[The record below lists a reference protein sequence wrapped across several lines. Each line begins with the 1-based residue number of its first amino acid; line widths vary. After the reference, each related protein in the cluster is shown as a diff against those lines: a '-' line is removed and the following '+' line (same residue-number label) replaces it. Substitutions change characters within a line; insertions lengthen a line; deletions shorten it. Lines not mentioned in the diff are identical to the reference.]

1 MGRWRRAT
9 PYFPHFELASTIFFF
24 SLSLFL
30 FRCSYITMFFFPVL
44 SHSSLQLRI
53 RFFHSP
59 YQVIL
64 SYFVFFVPSIFL
76 LLLLSYFSF
85 APPQFL
91 SLSLDAGIVYIFF
104 LLSPSY
110 YIKGLSFSLSLLEL
124 SMPRMLER
132 HDASPLP
139 IHLFFLLLSLILGS
153 TLALA
158 LCPAFGGP
166 RYRFVSLPSTP
177 YLSSPERRTRC
188 IRAAF
193 SSLHQENFFWFRFL
207 ASCPTLERCNFRRVF
222 FYEFLFP
229 YDRNIRPCESNV

>member
-1 MGRWRRAT
+1 
-9 PYFPHFELASTIFFF
+9 
-24 SLSLFL
+24 
-30 FRCSYITMFFFPVL
+30 MFFFPVL

-110 YIKGLSFSLSLLEL
+110 YIKGLSSLSLSSNSRCLEC
-124 SMPRMLER
+124 SNAP
-132 HDASPLP
+132 
-139 IHLFFLLLSLILGS
+139 
-153 TLALA
+153 
-158 LCPAFGGP
+158 
-166 RYRFVSLPSTP
+166 
-177 YLSSPERRTRC
+177 RC
-188 IRAAF
+188 ITVADTPFLPPPLAHTRFDAG
-193 SSLHQENFFWFRFL
+193 SRSLSRFRWTSISFRLPPLHPLSFFAGETNAL
-207 ASCPTLERCNFRRVF
+207 YSRRVF
-222 FYEFLFP
+222 VPPPGKFLLVSIFGKLP
-229 YDRNIRPCESNV
+229 YPRALQFSPCFFLRVSFSVR

>member
-1 MGRWRRAT
+1 
-9 PYFPHFELASTIFFF
+9 
-24 SLSLFL
+24 
-30 FRCSYITMFFFPVL
+30 MFFFPVL

-110 YIKGLSFSLSLLEL
+110 YIKGLSSLSLSSNSRCLEC
-124 SMPRMLER
+124 SNATMHHRCR
-132 HDASPLP
+132 YTFSPSSSRSYSVRRFP
-139 IHLFFLLLSLILGS
+139 
-153 TLALA
+153 
-158 LCPAFGGP
+158 LCPALGGP

-222 FYEFLFP
+222 FFFFTSFFFRTIGIFARAKVTCNQENSIYYIKVELAK
-229 YDRNIRPCESNV
+229 

>member
-1 MGRWRRAT
+1 
-9 PYFPHFELASTIFFF
+9 
-24 SLSLFL
+24 
-30 FRCSYITMFFFPVL
+30 MFFFPVL

-110 YIKGLSFSLSLLEL
+110 YIKGLSSLSLSSNSRCLEC
-124 SMPRMLER
+124 SNATMHHRCR
-132 HDASPLP
+132 YTFSSSSSRSYSVRRW
-139 IHLFFLLLSLILGS
+139 LSLSVPLSVDLDIVSSPSPPPPIFLRRRDERVVFAPRFRPS
-153 TLALA
+153 TRKISSGFDFWQAA
-158 LCPAFGGP
+158 
-166 RYRFVSLPSTP
+166 LPSSVAIFAVFSFFFTNFFF
-177 YLSSPERRTRC
+177 RT
-188 IRAAF
+188 IGISARAKVTCN
-193 SSLHQENFFWFRFL
+193 QENSIYYIKVEL
-207 ASCPTLERCNFRRVF
+207 AK
-222 FYEFLFP
+222 
-229 YDRNIRPCESNV
+229 

>member
-1 MGRWRRAT
+1 
-9 PYFPHFELASTIFFF
+9 
-24 SLSLFL
+24 
-30 FRCSYITMFFFPVL
+30 MFFFPVL

-139 IHLFFLLLSLILGS
+139 IHLFSLLLSLILGS
-153 TLALA
+153 TLPSLSRSRWTSISFRLPPLHPLSFFAGETNAL
-158 LCPAFGGP
+158 
-166 RYRFVSLPSTP
+166 YS
-177 YLSSPERRTRC
+177 
-188 IRAAF
+188 
-193 SSLHQENFFWFRFL
+193 
-207 ASCPTLERCNFRRVF
+207 RRVF
-222 FYEFLFP
+222 VPPPGKFLLVSIFGKLP
-229 YDRNIRPCESNV
+229 YPRALQFSPCFFLRVSFSVR

>member
-1 MGRWRRAT
+1 
-9 PYFPHFELASTIFFF
+9 
-24 SLSLFL
+24 
-30 FRCSYITMFFFPVL
+30 MFFFPVL

-139 IHLFFLLLSLILGS
+139 IHLFSLLLSLILGS
-153 TLALA
+153 TLPSLSRSRWTSISFRLPPLHPLSFFAGETNAL
-158 LCPAFGGP
+158 
-166 RYRFVSLPSTP
+166 YS
-177 YLSSPERRTRC
+177 
-188 IRAAF
+188 
-193 SSLHQENFFWFRFL
+193 
-207 ASCPTLERCNFRRVF
+207 RRVF
-222 FYEFLFP
+222 VPPPGKFLLVSIFGKLP
-229 YDRNIRPCESNV
+229 YPRALQFSPCFFFSFSVR